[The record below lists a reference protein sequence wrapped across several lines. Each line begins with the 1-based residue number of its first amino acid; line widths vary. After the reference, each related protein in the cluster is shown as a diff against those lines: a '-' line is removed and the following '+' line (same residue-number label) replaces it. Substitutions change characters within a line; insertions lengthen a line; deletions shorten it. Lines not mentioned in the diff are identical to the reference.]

1 MEVGYILIDLSRI
14 YKVDLYEPQSPRLLN
29 SRTWIGTCTEVSGDL
44 SNGHWPEFFLL

>member
-44 SNGHWPEFFLL
+44 SNGH